1 MYKAAGKLVLDNSIL
16 TVGSKSSVLL
26 VARYSRGSDTKSP
39 YKIVGAKYQR
49 SEFRHLFDIFMVKL
63 FDICFAICH
72 SICIVFFRRK

>member
-16 TVGSKSSVLL
+16 TVGSKSSVLS

-63 FDICFAICH
+63 LIFVLQ
-72 SICIVFFRRK
+72 SVT